1 MSLHEFSS
9 FPPNFGLFW
18 GGKLEKTGGIL
29 GGKGFLGRFVGSN
42 RLLLPLLPGVEQ
54 HEVVG
59 AVFQLAFGPLG
70 AAAADCKLSKSMI
83 SYKQCQQWQAKRRCV

>member
-1 MSLHEFSS
+1 MKFPV

-18 GGKLEKTGGIL
+18 GGKLEKTGGIF
-29 GGKGFLGRFVGSN
+29 GGKGVWGRFVGSN
-42 RLLLPLLPGVEQ
+42 RLFLPLLPGVEQ

-59 AVFQLAFGPLG
+59 AVFQLAFGPLA
-70 AAAADCKLSKSMI
+70 AAAADCKLSKSML